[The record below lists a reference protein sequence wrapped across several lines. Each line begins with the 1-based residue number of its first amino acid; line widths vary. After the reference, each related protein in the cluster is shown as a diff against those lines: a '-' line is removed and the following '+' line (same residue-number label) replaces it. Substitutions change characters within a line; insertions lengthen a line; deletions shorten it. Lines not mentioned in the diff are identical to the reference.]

1 MAKKEKDDLQPQQ
14 PQQTPQQ
21 QQWQQQKQQQLL
33 QQQKQQQWQRQPR
46 YTLQQIV
53 TTTSEIEVPTTIPI
67 PTEPP
72 QDQKIAL
79 TPDQINQLWQDT
91 LDAQNI
97 FEEEVIA
104 RREQGR
110 LNWERNQKNRQN
122 RLEETI
128 ENTVPIVI
136 ASEITPFK
144 PKVSNRCET
153 APNNTVVDSGEPT
166 RPQTNPNSNS
176 IPVNYEQ
183 HNCPQIKFE
192 SNRILVDHEESVDP
206 KSNKILIDPGINDE
220 QNLDHILLR
229 TKRQFGEIIAT
240 VALIGS
246 ISAAVSNYLT
256 KDQMNDLSK
265 DLNPVQTREENMI
278 HYLNGSQSEIAVSRD
293 ALIHLGKTTIELS
306 TNLQEEIKKQNIR
319 LAYLFMKQSIRDLQA
334 VFDSYH
340 NILQHALNGKL
351 AINTLSVR
359 AIHDALLDLKRIGKK
374 RI

>member
-1 MAKKEKDDLQPQQ
+1 MATTMTIHTTTTK
-14 PQQTPQQ
+14 
-21 QQWQQQKQQQLL
+21 
-33 QQQKQQQWQRQPR
+33 
-46 YTLQQIV
+46 QIV

-67 PTEPP
+67 PTESPH
-72 QDQKIAL
+72 DQEIAL

-91 LDAQNI
+91 INAQNI

-136 ASEITPFK
+136 ASDIAPFK
-144 PKVSNRCET
+144 PKVSNGSET

-166 RPQTNPNSNS
+166 CPQTNPDSNS

-183 HNCPQIKFE
+183 PNHPQIKIE
-192 SNRILVDHEESVDP
+192 SNRILVNHEDP
-206 KSNKILIDPGINDE
+206 KSNEILIDPGINDE
-220 QNLDHILLR
+220 KNLDHILLR

-265 DLNPVQTREENMI
+265 NLNSVQTREQNMI
-278 HYLNGSQSEIAVSRD
+278 HYLNGSQSEIAVSCD
-293 ALIHLGKTTIELS
+293 ALIHLRKTTIELS
-306 TNLQEEIKKQNIR
+306 ANLQEEIKKQNI
-319 LAYLFMKQSIRDLQA
+319 
-334 VFDSYH
+334 
-340 NILQHALNGKL
+340 
-351 AINTLSVR
+351 
-359 AIHDALLDLKRIGKK
+359 
-374 RI
+374 